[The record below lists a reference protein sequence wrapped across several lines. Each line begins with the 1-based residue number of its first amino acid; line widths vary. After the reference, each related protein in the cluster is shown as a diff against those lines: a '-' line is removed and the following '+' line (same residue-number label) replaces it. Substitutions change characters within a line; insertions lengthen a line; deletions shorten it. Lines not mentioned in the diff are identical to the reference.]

1 MRRIFYIVTFLL
13 TMNFS
18 VVTADQSTEISFY
31 SGVFD
36 TIDEEGDDKATL
48 FGVEH
53 RNNNLFRNTFLGK
66 FAPVTG
72 GFITDNSSIYLY
84 TGVEAIYDLGPLS
97 FKPSFS
103 PGFYEAG
110 DGKDLGSALEFK
122 SEIRIDLNIFEN
134 TKFGYAYSHVSNND
148 WGNINPGIDNQSITF
163 SRNF

>member
-1 MRRIFYIVTFLL
+1 MKKIFYIFTFLF
-13 TMNFS
+13 TINFP
-18 VVTADQSTEISFY
+18 VVADEQNTEISFY

-36 TIDEEGDDKATL
+36 TIDKEGDDKATL
-48 FGVEH
+48 FGIEH
-53 RNNNLFRNTFLGK
+53 RNNDLFRNTILGK
-66 FAPVTG
+66 FAPITG
-72 GFITDNSSIYLY
+72 GFITDNSSIFLY
-84 TGVEAIYDLGPLS
+84 TGVEAIYDIGPLS

-148 WGNINPGIDNQSITF
+148 WGDINPGIDNQQITF
-163 SRNF
+163 SKNF